1 MNFFKYHAN
10 GNDFVITENTG
21 VDVEMVCDR
30 HFGIGADGV
39 IIVEIIDN
47 GCVCKYYN
55 ADGSY
60 ANFCGN
66 GLCCVADWLM
76 KQQSSNS
83 CEIQMGDTVY
93 VAYCEGEE
101 IVCRVHCPE
110 LLGHNLYRL
119 GVLHKVADEEL
130 QTDEYNLNFAEI
142 LNRDTLRIQ
151 TFEKGVGWTLSC
163 GSGSMVSFYH
173 YFIHDLVN
181 RKVMCI
187 TEGGISHVW
196 IEGVYVYYAV
206 HVEEVFVGIMN

>member
-1 MNFFKYHAN
+1 MNFFKYQAN
-10 GNDFVITENTG
+10 GNDFVITEKQDI
-21 VDVEMVCDR
+21 DVEMVCDR
-30 HFGIGADGV
+30 HFGVGADGV
-39 IIVEIIDN
+39 IIVEIIEN
-47 GCVCKYYN
+47 RCVCNYYN

-76 KQQSSNS
+76 KQQMSNH
-83 CEIQMGDTVY
+83 CLIQMGDKEY
-93 VAYCEGEE
+93 EAYYEDEN
-101 IVCRVHCPE
+101 IVIKVHVPE

-119 GVLHKVADEEL
+119 GVMHKVADEEL

-173 YFIHDLVN
+173 YYIHNDVN

-187 TEGGISHVW
+187 SEGGISHVW
-196 IEGVYVYYAV
+196 IEDLYLYYAV
-206 HVEEVFVGIMN
+206 TAEEVFVGVMN